1 MNRWIAA
8 MLLLL
13 PVAGCGGTQT
23 QSEPDDDQY
32 TQEDLRHETGD
43 VYRPSNS
50 GKDDDGVEKGS
61 RDKPART
68 DTVKNDGS
76 PKKDPEP
83 KVEPKKDPEPKVEQP
98 RKDPQPKKDPEP
110 KVEQPKKDPEPKVEP
125 RKDRN
130 DLIAVFIANVS
141 TRMDDLEGSKAWKDF
156 LKAKEKFE
164 DRLDKALEKGNDER
178 GKDAEAAWANAI
190 QAWYEVRYMH
200 ELFQHLNRRAGKD
213 FEPGAG
219 LNFDE
224 LQVYS
229 DEQLKSDACAQTY
242 AAYEL
247 AEPEM
252 KEVRQFQTDV
262 LKYDLVASKVF
273 QDDKQAKKWAN
284 EKQKWLDATEG
295 RFDDKDLKKYRE

>member
-1 MNRWIAA
+1 MKKWIAA
-8 MLLLL
+8 LLLLL

-23 QSEPDDDQY
+23 QDEPDDGHY
-32 TQEDLRHETGD
+32 TQDDLQRDTGD
-43 VYRPSNS
+43 VYRPGNS
-50 GKDDDGVEKGS
+50 GTDDDGVQKGS
-61 RDKPART
+61 REQPARVEPAKQNT
-68 DTVKNDGS
+68 DPRVEQPKNDPQ
-76 PKKDPEP
+76 PKVEPRKDPQP

-98 RKDPQPKKDPEP
+98 KSDPQPKA
-110 KVEQPKKDPEPKVEP
+110 EP
-125 RKDRN
+125 RKDRS
-130 DLIAVFIANVS
+130 DLIVAFIANVS
-141 TRMDDLEGSKAWKDF
+141 TRMDDLEGGKAWKDF
-156 LKAKEKFE
+156 LKAKEKFD
-164 DRLDKALEKGNDER
+164 DRLDKALEKNRDER

-190 QAWYEVRYMH
+190 QSWYEVRYMY
-200 ELFQHLNRRAGKD
+200 ELFQHLNRKAGKD

-247 AEPEM
+247 AEPKM
-252 KEVRQFQTDV
+252 KQVRQFQTDV
-262 LKYDLVASKVF
+262 LKYDLVAGKVF

-295 RFDDKDLKKYRE
+295 KFDDKDLKKYR